1 MSQRPFNPFAI
12 NQELESM
19 SPKDAELSRQALLT
33 ELKSKIEATEQRYQD
48 EQKSQ
53 AAATT
58 KKKGSDTESTEIL
71 EGKLAKTE
79 KTA

>member
-1 MSQRPFNPFAI
+1 MSQRPLNPFAI

-33 ELKSKIEATEQRYQD
+33 ELKSKIKATEQRYQD

-53 AAATT
+53 AAAAT
-58 KKKGSDTESTEIL
+58 KKKESDTGSTEIL